1 MIRYQIFKYAG
12 LAAGALAALLILA
25 GIIGFFS
32 GVFLN
37 VNNFFN
43 YFWFANTFLFFAIFC
58 MLVFIGGKNKEEK

>member
-1 MIRYQIFKYAG
+1 MIRYQIIKYAG

-37 VNNFFN
+37 VGNFFN

-58 MLVFIGGKNKEEK
+58 MLVFIACKDKEEK